1 MVIDTFE
8 NAARYYML
16 HPALEMVLDHLESAD
31 PADFKEGRTNLS
43 GEDVFVNAMEQFT
56 KSEEEAVWE
65 SHEKHIDIHFLL
77 EGHEIIKY
85 AEEYKMQVEVPYN
98 EEKDCTLF
106 LGDKGFDVNKPEGG
120 FVIFFPDEIHKAMVT
135 YGIPA
140 KVKKLV
146 GKIRVD

>member
-16 HPALEMVLDHLESAD
+16 HPAMEIVLDYMENID
-31 PADFKEGRTNLS
+31 PSEFKAGRIELS
-43 GEDVFVNAMEQFT
+43 GKDVFINSMEQST
-56 KSEEEAVWE
+56 VSDEEAVWE
-65 SHEKHIDIHFLL
+65 SHERHIDIHYLL
-77 EGHEIIKY
+77 EGTEIIKY
-85 AEEYKMQVEVPYN
+85 AEEYQMEVEVPYN

-106 LGDKGFDVNKPEGG
+106 MGKGGMEVNHPKGG
-120 FVIFFPDEIHKAMVT
+120 FIIFFPEEIHKAMVAD
-135 YGIPA
+135 GIPS

>member
-1 MVIDTFE
+1 MIIDTFE

-16 HPALEMVLDHLESAD
+16 HPAMELVLDYLENLD
-31 PADFKEGRTNLS
+31 PSDFEPGRVELS
-43 GEDVFVNAMEQFT
+43 GSDVFVNAMEQST
-56 KSEEEAVWE
+56 LSEEEAVWE
-65 SHEKHIDIHFLL
+65 SHERHIDIHYLM

-85 AEEYKMQVEVPYN
+85 AEEYKMEVEVPYD

-106 LGDKGFDVNKPEGG
+106 TGDDGLVVNHPKGS
-120 FVIFFPDEIHKAMVT
+120 FVIFFPEEIHKAMVT
-135 YGIPA
+135 DGIPS

>member
-16 HPALEMVLDHLESAD
+16 HPAMEIVLDFMENIAPSE
-31 PADFKEGRTNLS
+31 FKAGRIELS
-43 GEDVFVNAMEQFT
+43 GEDVFVNAMEQST
-56 KSEEEAVWE
+56 VSEEEAVWE
-65 SHEKHIDIHFLL
+65 SHERHIDIHYLL
-77 EGHEIIKY
+77 EGTEIIKY
-85 AEEYKMQVEVPYN
+85 AEEYKMEVEVPYN

-106 LGDKGFDVNKPEGG
+106 MGNNGMEVNHPKGG
-120 FVIFFPDEIHKAMVT
+120 FVIFFPEEIHKAMVAD
-135 YGIPA
+135 GIPS